1 MDLVSHLATVKLACR
16 YVFVKSA
23 CQKEPTKPRQKTGR
37 KTGLQKRLV
46 SAGSDPAC
54 STVSKDPY
62 SATLPDMASSMAS
75 KPQRVAVYLRVSTDD
90 QHAENQ
96 LLHLREF
103 CERWEGH
110 ELVGEYVDRES
121 GTRGRR
127 ERKDFDRMFS
137 DAARRRFDV
146 LLFWALDRFSREGIR
161 KTIAYLQRLDDCGV
175 AFKSY
180 TKPFLDTDNELI
192 AHIVLGV
199 SSYYAQ
205 QEALRISERT
215 KAGLERARKDGK
227 VLGRPDGFERW
238 APVLAGMKEQGSSQ
252 GMMSRQTGLSY
263 NTVKKYLVR
272 METEPRRKPRCSERS
287 KQS

>member
-1 MDLVSHLATVKLACR
+1 MSPC
-16 YVFVKSA
+16 
-23 CQKEPTKPRQKTGR
+23 QKTGT
-37 KTGLQKRLV
+37 KTGLRKGHTYAVSIGANRPVRKGPSFARLP
-46 SAGSDPAC
+46 G
-54 STVSKDPY
+54 
-62 SATLPDMASSMAS
+62 MAD
-75 KPQRVAVYLRVSTDD
+75 KPQRVAIYLRVSTGD

-96 LLHLREF
+96 LLGLREF
-103 CERWEGH
+103 CERWEDH
-110 ELVGEYVDRES
+110 ELIDEYVDRES

-127 ERKDFDRMFS
+127 ERKDFDRMFA

-161 KTIAYLQRLDDCGV
+161 KTIAYLQRLDECGV

-180 TKPFLDTDNELI
+180 TEPFLDTDNELI

-215 KAGLERARKDGK
+215 KAGLQRARKNGK

-238 APVLAGMKEQGSSQ
+238 APVLVRMKEQGYSQ
-252 GMMSRQTGLSY
+252 GAMSRETDLSY
-263 NTVKKYLVR
+263 NTVKKYL
-272 METEPRRKPRCSERS
+272 RRLEDEA
-287 KQS
+287 